1 MIYYNDKVGQNAI
14 MKHKRSD
21 MRLTEEEKNTYLNY
35 IREYLLQTGGDRPED
50 PNQGFR
56 SRIAHTKR
64 VLEWSEILREG
75 YDLEEHVTELA
86 ILFHDAGYLQTEKR
100 EHGIRSAAFFEEFGR
115 RFHLD
120 STLIKRVADMILLHV
135 DKKALNNHLPIETI
149 LFLESDL
156 MDEEGAM
163 LIAWDCMVAGK
174 RGATDFLDAYYQLE
188 KFYQPL
194 DNPMVTPKAIQIW
207 DEKQK
212 LRKEFMMQLKRDLFV
227 NKNRP

>member
-1 MIYYNDKVGQNAI
+1 MIYYNDKVGRNAI
-14 MKHKRSD
+14 MKHKRSG
-21 MRLTEEEKNTYLNY
+21 MRLTKEEINAYLTYVS
-35 IREYLLQTGGDRPED
+35 EHLLQTGGDRSGD
-50 PNQGFR
+50 LNQGFR

-75 YDLEEHVTELA
+75 YDLEENVIELA
-86 ILFHDAGYLQTEKR
+86 ILFHDSGYLQTEKK
-100 EHGIRSAAFFEEFGR
+100 EHGIRSVVLFEEFGR
-115 RFHLD
+115 KQCFE
-120 STLIKRVADMILLHV
+120 SSLIKRVSEMILLHV
-135 DKKALNNHLPIETI
+135 DKNALRKDLPMETI

-174 RGATDFLDAYYQLE
+174 RGATDFLDAYHQLE
-188 KFYQPL
+188 KFYQPV

-207 DEKQK
+207 EEKQQ
-212 LRKEFMMQLKRDLFV
+212 LRKDFMSQLQRDLFV

>member
-1 MIYYNDKVGQNAI
+1 MIYYNDKIGQNAI
-14 MKHKRSD
+14 TKHTRSD
-21 MRLTEEEKNTYLNY
+21 MRLTKEEKDAYLNY
-35 IREYLLQTGGDRPED
+35 ISDYLLQTGGDRPGE

-75 YDLEEHVTELA
+75 YELEENVMEIA
-86 ILFHDAGYLQTEKR
+86 ILFHDAGYLQTEKK
-100 EHGIRSAAFFEEFGR
+100 EHGIRSATLFEEFGLKQ
-115 RFHLD
+115 RFEPALM
-120 STLIKRVADMILLHV
+120 KRVSEMILLHV
-135 DKKALNNHLPIETI
+135 NKKALKSDLPMETI

-163 LIAWDCMVAGK
+163 LIAWDCMVAGR
-174 RGATDFLDAYYQLE
+174 RGATDFLDAYHQLE
-188 KFYQPL
+188 KFYQPV

-207 DEKQK
+207 EEKQQ
-212 LRKEFMMQLKRDLFV
+212 LRKEFMSQLRRDLFV